1 MQREIKQKYTILITG
16 VAGMIGSHLLD
27 EVLLLKNQH
36 TVYGLDDLS
45 VGKKENIDS
54 FEHDTR
60 FTFINGSILDKK
72 LLNSLPEFDI
82 IVHLAAAKKIGEANP
97 GVENLHINGIGT
109 ENILNLALKS
119 NAKVIFGS
127 TSDCYGMSNDL
138 PFKES
143 GDSLLGPSMIK
154 RWSYAVGKL
163 YGEQL
168 AFAYY
173 KDFALPIVVL
183 RYFGGFSERASFTW
197 SSGHIP
203 LFIDWILKDERCIIH
218 GDGTQTRSMTHV
230 SNLVAAT
237 VSAMFNQNAVGELIN
252 VGDDQ
257 ELSVFKCAEL
267 IHKLAD
273 TGKELKCEFINTAS
287 IFGNYK
293 DIQRRCPD
301 LSKAYKLLNYKPLIS
316 FSDGLLK
323 VINER
328 KKIIGN

>member
-1 MQREIKQKYTILITG
+1 MQEEIGQKCTILITG

-27 EVLLLKNQH
+27 KILSLETPHL
-36 TVYGLDDLS
+36 VYGLDDLS
-45 VGKKENIDS
+45 VGKKENLKDAL
-54 FEHDTR
+54 DNPR
-60 FTFINGSILDKK
+60 FIFIKGSILDQT
-72 LLNSLPEFDI
+72 LLNTLPGFDI

-109 ENILNLALKS
+109 DNILNLALKS
-119 NAKVIFGS
+119 KAKVIFGS
-127 TSDCYGMSNDL
+127 TSDCYGMSDKL
-138 PFKES
+138 PFKEN

-168 AFAYY
+168 AFAYH
-173 KDFALPIVVL
+173 KDFGLPIVVL

-203 LFIDWILKDERCIIH
+203 LFIDWILKDEPCIIH
-218 GDGTQTRSMTHV
+218 GDGSQTRSMTHV
-230 SNLVAAT
+230 ANLVSAT
-237 VSAMFNQNAVGELIN
+237 VSAMFRDNAIGELIN

-257 ELSVFKCAEL
+257 ELSVLKCAQL

-273 TGKELKCEFINTAS
+273 TGKELKLKFIETSS
-287 IFGNYK
+287 IFGAYR

-301 LSKAYKLLNYKPLIS
+301 LTKAYKLLGYKPSIS
-316 FSDGLLK
+316 LSEGLQK
-323 VINER
+323 VIGER
-328 KKIIGN
+328 KKGAIN